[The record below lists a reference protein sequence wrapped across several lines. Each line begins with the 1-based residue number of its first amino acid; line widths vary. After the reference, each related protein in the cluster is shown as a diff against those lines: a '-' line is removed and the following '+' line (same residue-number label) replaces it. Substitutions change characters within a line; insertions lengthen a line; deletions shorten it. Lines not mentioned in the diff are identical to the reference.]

1 MKRLNKHMAS
11 KDLRNLETLY
21 SESWL
26 ITSPSQPG
34 DAKGLKQPVET
45 KDSISYKGLFGSGSG
60 AQRNPYALGQA
71 SGQEP
76 FEQEEDSMISKQMV
90 LRLIGGFMAGLD
102 SRERLDQSAVMVL
115 SKLKNEIKKI

>member
-1 MKRLNKHMAS
+1 MAS
-11 KDLRNLETLY
+11 RDLADMANLY
-21 SESWL
+21 CESWL

-45 KDSISYKGLFGSGSG
+45 KDSVSYKGLFGSGSG

-76 FEQEEDSMISKQMV
+76 FEQEEDKMISKNTVLAMV
-90 LRLIGGFMAGLD
+90 GKFLDGLD
-102 SRERLDQSAVMVL
+102 SHERFDQSGVIVL
-115 SKLKNEIKKI
+115 THLKTLIKKL